1 MITRVRLLRSNL
13 PVLRMPGPASIS
25 LACFRGA
32 CDRLFIPEEI
42 QMRSMRSDRPVL
54 LKTSLAVF
62 VLVAA
67 ALAAGPTRYSVA
79 KTYPVGGDGGW
90 DYFNLDP
97 GADRVFFSR
106 GTPVLVL

>member
-1 MITRVRLLRSNL
+1 
-13 PVLRMPGPASIS
+13 
-25 LACFRGA
+25 
-32 CDRLFIPEEI
+32 
-42 QMRSMRSDRPVL
+42 MRSMRSDRPVL

-90 DYFNLDP
+90 DYLTFDT
-97 GADRVFFSR
+97 GWS
-106 GTPVLVL
+106 G